1 VSWEAVALAFLG
13 SHLAGDFLLQTDW
26 QARHKA
32 GGLGLDAVARRALC
46 THVLTYLVAFVPVLV
61 WIASSLG
68 AWKTIGVAALVA
80 APHLVIDDRRA
91 VEHWVHR
98 VKRAPGLAPE
108 VQMAVDQ
115 SFHVLCLIAVALLVS
130 R

>member
-26 QARHKA
+26 QARHKE
-32 GGLGLDAVARRALC
+32 GGLGRDPVARRALG
-46 THVLTYLVAFVPVLV
+46 THVLTYLVAFVPALV
-61 WIASSLG
+61 WLASGLG
-68 AWKTIGVAALVA
+68 AWKTVGVAALVA
-80 APHLVIDDRRA
+80 APHLAVDDRRI
-91 VEHWVHR
+91 VEAWVRR

-108 VQMAVDQ
+108 VQIAVDQ

-130 R
+130 L

>member
-32 GGLGLDAVARRALC
+32 RGLGRDAVARRALG
-46 THVLTYLVAFVPVLV
+46 THVLTYLVAFVPALV
-61 WIASSLG
+61 WIASNLG
-68 AWKTIGVAALVA
+68 TWKTIGVAALVA

-91 VEHWVHR
+91 VELWVQR
-98 VKRAPGLAPE
+98 VKRAPHLAPE

-115 SFHVLCLIAVALLVS
+115 SFHVLCLVAVALLAT

>member
-26 QARHKA
+26 QARRKRC
-32 GGLGLDAVARRALC
+32 GLGRDPVARRALA
-46 THVLTYLVAFVPVLV
+46 THVLTYLVAFVPALV
-61 WIASSLG
+61 WLASGLG
-68 AWKTIGVAALVA
+68 AWKTLGVAALVA
-80 APHLVIDDRRA
+80 VPHLVIDDRRL
-91 VEHWVHR
+91 VEEWVRR
-98 VKRAPGLAPE
+98 VKGARELAPE

-130 R
+130 V